1 MINEFKLLRGNPTY
15 TITNGIY
22 KFTLKEIEPKILRVK
37 VKSLIYDNYNETYT
51 STFFMRVPLKYYVDH
66 VHVVL
71 SGNFPGF
78 YTIEQKMRVMVDGLI
93 IKFL

>member
-1 MINEFKLLRGNPTY
+1 MKDEFKLLRGNPTY

-22 KFTLKEIEPKILRVK
+22 KFTLKEIEPEVLRVK
-37 VKSLIYDNYNETYT
+37 VNSLIYDNYNETYT

-71 SGNFPGF
+71 SRNFPGF
-78 YTIEQKMRVMVDGLI
+78 YTIEKKMRTMVNDLI